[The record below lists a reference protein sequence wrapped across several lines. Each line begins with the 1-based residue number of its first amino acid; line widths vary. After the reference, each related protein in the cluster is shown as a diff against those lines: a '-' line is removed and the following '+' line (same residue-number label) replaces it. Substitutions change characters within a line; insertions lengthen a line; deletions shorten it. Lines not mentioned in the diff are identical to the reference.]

1 MVNLFTS
8 IYTDKSAVRQ
18 KELIYCLNKNIDNAH
33 IEKIYLFVDG
43 EVELPNSDKL
53 VIIPFKRPTYRDFFN
68 LIDRT
73 VTSRDDI
80 SIVANT
86 DIYFN
91 HTLNGL
97 TLYERQCI
105 ALSRWDD
112 KPIGLKLHN
121 ERFSQDVWIFRGK
134 MRNVNFCDF
143 FLGIPGC
150 DNRIAYELNS
160 AGYAL
165 FNPASRIQAIHYHRS
180 NLHNY
185 DGRTLKIQRPYLFI
199 PVT

>member
-1 MVNLFTS
+1 MINLFTS
-8 IYTDKSAVRQ
+8 IYTDKSAIRQ
-18 KELIYCLNKNIDNAH
+18 KELIYCLNKNLENAH
-33 IEKIYLFVDG
+33 IDKIYLFVDG
-43 EVELPNSDKL
+43 FVELPKSDKL
-53 VIIPFKRPTYRDFFN
+53 VTIEFQRPTYRDFFN

-73 VTSRDDI
+73 VTEREHI

-97 TLYERQCI
+97 TFHHQQCI

-112 KPIGLKLHN
+112 KIGGLKLHN
-121 ERFSQDVWIFRGK
+121 ERFSQDVWIFKGK

-143 FLGIPGC
+143 YLGIPGC
-150 DNRIAYELNS
+150 DNRIAYELHS

-165 FNPASRIQAIHYHRS
+165 YNPATRIQAIHYHRS
-180 NLHNY
+180 DLHNY

>member
-1 MVNLFTS
+1 MINLFTS
-8 IYTDKSAVRQ
+8 IYTDKSPIRQ
-18 KELIYCLNKNIDNAH
+18 KELIFCLNKNINNAH
-33 IEKIYLFVDG
+33 INKIYLFVDG
-43 EVELPNSDKL
+43 FVELPESDKL
-53 VIIPFKRPTYRDFFN
+53 VTIEFQRPTYRDFFN

-73 VTSRDDI
+73 VTAREDI

-91 HTLNGL
+91 HTLSQL
-97 TLYERQCI
+97 SLYERQCI

-112 KPIGLKLHN
+112 KLSGLKLHN
-121 ERFSQDVWIFRGK
+121 ERFSQDVWIFKGK

-143 FLGIPGC
+143 YLGIPGC
-150 DNRIAYELNS
+150 DNRIAYELHS

-165 FNPASRIQAIHYHRS
+165 YNPATRIQAIHYHRS
-180 NLHNY
+180 DLHNY

>member
-1 MVNLFTS
+1 MINLFTS
-8 IYTDKSAVRQ
+8 IYTDKSPIRQ
-18 KELIYCLNKNIDNAH
+18 KELIYCLNKNIENQLID
-33 IEKIYLFVDG
+33 KIYLFVDG
-43 EVELPNSDKL
+43 FVELPESDKL
-53 VIIPFKRPTYRDFFN
+53 VTIEFQRPTYRDFFN

-73 VTSRDDI
+73 VTSRNDI
-80 SIVANT
+80 SMVANT

-91 HTLNGL
+91 HTLSQL
-97 TLYERQCI
+97 TLNERQCI

-112 KPIGLKLHN
+112 KIGGLKLHN

-143 FLGIPGC
+143 YLGIPGC
-150 DNRIAYELNS
+150 DNRIAYELHS

-165 FNPASRIQAIHYHRS
+165 YNPATRIQAIHYHRS
-180 NLHNY
+180 DLHNY

>member
-1 MVNLFTS
+1 MINLFTS

-18 KELIYCLNKNIDNAH
+18 KELIYCLNKNLANPH
-33 IEKIYLFVDG
+33 INKIYLFVDG

-73 VTSRDDI
+73 VTSREDI

-97 TLYERQCI
+97 SLYERQCI

-112 KPIGLKLHN
+112 KPGGLKLHN

>member
-8 IYTDKSAVRQ
+8 IYTDKSLIRQ
-18 KELIYCLNKNIDNAH
+18 KELIYCLNKNIDNPH
-33 IEKIYLFVDG
+33 INKIYLFVDG
-43 EVELPNSDKL
+43 FVELPESDKL
-53 VIIPFKRPTYRDFFN
+53 VTIEFQRPTYRDFFN

-73 VTSRDDI
+73 VASREDI

-112 KPIGLKLHN
+112 EIGGLKLHN
-121 ERFSQDVWIFRGK
+121 ERFSQDVWIFKGK

-143 FLGIPGC
+143 YLGIPGC
-150 DNRIAYELNS
+150 DNRIAYELHS
-160 AGYAL
+160 AGYAM
-165 FNPASRIQAIHYHRS
+165 FNPATRIQAIHYHRS
-180 NLHNY
+180 DLHNY

>member
-1 MVNLFTS
+1 MINLFTS
-8 IYTDKSAVRQ
+8 IYTDKSPIRQ
-18 KELIYCLNKNIDNAH
+18 KELIYCLNKNIENQLID
-33 IEKIYLFVDG
+33 KIYLFVDG
-43 EVELPNSDKL
+43 FVELPESDKL
-53 VIIPFKRPTYRDFFN
+53 VTIEFQRPTYRDFFN

-73 VTSRDDI
+73 VTSRNDI
-80 SIVANT
+80 SMVANT

-91 HTLNGL
+91 HTLSQL
-97 TLYERQCI
+97 TLNERQCI

-112 KPIGLKLHN
+112 KIGGLKLHN

-143 FLGIPGC
+143 YLGIPGC
-150 DNRIAYELNS
+150 DNRIAYELHS

-165 FNPASRIQAIHYHRS
+165 YNPATRIQAIHYHRS
-180 NLHNY
+180 DLHNY
-185 DGRTLKIQRPYLFI
+185 DGKTLKIQRPYLFI

>member
-8 IYTDKSAVRQ
+8 IYTDKSPIRQ
-18 KELIYCLNKNIDNAH
+18 KELIYCLNKNIDNAY
-33 IEKIYLFVDG
+33 INKIYLFVDG
-43 EVELPNSDKL
+43 FVELPESDKL
-53 VIIPFKRPTYRDFFN
+53 VKIEFQRPTYRDFFN

-73 VTSRDDI
+73 VTSREDI

-91 HTLNGL
+91 HTLSNL

-112 KPIGLKLHN
+112 KIGGLKLHN

-143 FLGIPGC
+143 YLGIPGC
-150 DNRIAYELNS
+150 DNRIAYELHS

-165 FNPASRIQAIHYHRS
+165 YNPASRIQAIHYHRS
-180 NLHNY
+180 DLHNY

>member
-8 IYTDKSAVRQ
+8 IYTDKSLVRQ
-18 KELIYCLNKNIDNAH
+18 KELIYCLNKNIDNPH
-33 IEKIYLFVDG
+33 INKIYLFVDG
-43 EVELPNSDKL
+43 FVELPKNDKL
-53 VIIPFKRPTYRDFFN
+53 ITIEFQRPTYRDFFN

-73 VTSRDDI
+73 VTSREDI

-91 HTLNGL
+91 HTLSNL

-112 KPIGLKLHN
+112 KIGGLKLHN

-143 FLGIPGC
+143 YLGIPGC
-150 DNRIAYELNS
+150 DNRIAYELHS

-165 FNPASRIQAIHYHRS
+165 YNPASRIQAIHYHRS
-180 NLHNY
+180 DLHNY

>member
-8 IYTDKSAVRQ
+8 IYTDKSLIRQ
-18 KELIYCLNKNIDNAH
+18 KELIYCLNKNIDNPH

-43 EVELPNSDKL
+43 FVDLPESDKL
-53 VIIPFKRPTYRDFFN
+53 VLIPFQRPTYRDFFN

-73 VTSRDDI
+73 VTAREDI

-91 HTLNGL
+91 HTLSSLSLN
-97 TLYERQCI
+97 ERHCI

-112 KPIGLKLHN
+112 KPGGLKLHN
-121 ERFSQDVWIFRGK
+121 ERFSQDVWIFKGK

-150 DNRIAYELNS
+150 DNRIAYELHS
-160 AGYAL
+160 AGYAMY
-165 FNPASRIQAIHYHRS
+165 NPASRIQAIHYHRS
-180 NLHNY
+180 DLHNY

-199 PVT
+199 TVT

>member
-8 IYTDKSAVRQ
+8 IYTDKSLIRQ
-18 KELIYCLNKNIDNAH
+18 KELIYCLNKNIDNPH

-43 EVELPNSDKL
+43 FVDLPESDKL
-53 VIIPFKRPTYRDFFN
+53 VLIPFQRPTYRDFFN

-73 VTSRDDI
+73 VAAREDI

-91 HTLNGL
+91 NTLNQL
-97 TLYERQCI
+97 ALNERQCI

-112 KPIGLKLHN
+112 KPGGLKLHN

-150 DNRIAYELNS
+150 DNRIAYELHS
-160 AGYAL
+160 AGYAMY
-165 FNPASRIQAIHYHRS
+165 NPASRIQAIHYHRS
-180 NLHNY
+180 DLHNY

-199 PVT
+199 TVT

>member
-8 IYTDKSAVRQ
+8 IYTDKSLVRQ
-18 KELIYCLNKNIDNAH
+18 KELIYCLNKNIDNPH
-33 IEKIYLFVDG
+33 INKIYLFVDG
-43 EVELPNSDKL
+43 FVELPKNDKL
-53 VIIPFKRPTYRDFFN
+53 ITIEFQRPTYRDFFN

-73 VTSRDDI
+73 VTSREDI

-91 HTLNGL
+91 HTLSNL

-112 KPIGLKLHN
+112 KIGGLKLHN

-143 FLGIPGC
+143 YLGIPGC
-150 DNRIAYELNS
+150 DNRIAYELHS

-165 FNPASRIQAIHYHRS
+165 YNPASRIQAVHYHRS
-180 NLHNY
+180 DLHNY

>member
-8 IYTDKSAVRQ
+8 IYTDKSPIRQ
-18 KELIYCLNKNIDNAH
+18 KELIYCLNKNIDNPH
-33 IEKIYLFVDG
+33 INKIYLFVDG
-43 EVELPNSDKL
+43 FVELPESDKL
-53 VIIPFKRPTYRDFFN
+53 VTIEFQRPTYRDFFN

-73 VTSRDDI
+73 VTSREDI

-91 HTLNGL
+91 HTLSSL

-112 KPIGLKLHN
+112 KPGGLKLHN

-160 AGYAL
+160 AGYAM

-180 NLHNY
+180 DLHNY

>member
-8 IYTDKSAVRQ
+8 IYTDKSLIRQ
-18 KELIYCLNKNIDNAH
+18 KELIYCLNKNIDNPH
-33 IEKIYLFVDG
+33 INKIYLFVDG
-43 EVELPNSDKL
+43 FVELPESDKL
-53 VIIPFKRPTYRDFFN
+53 VTIEFQRPTYRDFFN

-73 VTSRDDI
+73 VASREDI

-112 KPIGLKLHN
+112 KPGGLKLHN
-121 ERFSQDVWIFRGK
+121 ERFSQDVWIFKGK

-143 FLGIPGC
+143 YLGIPGC
-150 DNRIAYELNS
+150 DNRIAYELHS
-160 AGYAL
+160 AGYAM
-165 FNPASRIQAIHYHRS
+165 FNPATRIQAIHYHRS
-180 NLHNY
+180 DLHNY

>member
-8 IYTDKSAVRQ
+8 IYTDKSPIRQ
-18 KELIYCLNKNIDNAH
+18 KELIYCLNKNINNAH
-33 IEKIYLFVDG
+33 IDKIYLFVDG

-53 VIIPFKRPTYRDFFN
+53 VIIPFQRPTYRDFFN

-73 VTSRDDI
+73 VTAREDI
-80 SIVANT
+80 SMVANT

-91 HTLNGL
+91 HTLSQLALN
-97 TLYERQCI
+97 ERQCI

-112 KPIGLKLHN
+112 KIGGLKLHN

-150 DNRIAYELNS
+150 DNRIAYELHS

-165 FNPASRIQAIHYHRS
+165 YNPATRIQAIHYHRS
-180 NLHNY
+180 DLHNY

>member
-8 IYTDKSAVRQ
+8 IYTDKSPIRQ
-18 KELIYCLNKNIDNAH
+18 KELIYCLNKNIDNPH
-33 IEKIYLFVDG
+33 INKIYLFVDG
-43 EVELPNSDKL
+43 FVELPESDK
-53 VIIPFKRPTYRDFFN
+53 VITIEFQRPTYRDFFN

-73 VTSRDDI
+73 VTSREDI

-91 HTLNGL
+91 HTLSSL

-112 KPIGLKLHN
+112 KIGGLKLHN

-150 DNRIAYELNS
+150 DNRIAYELHS

-165 FNPASRIQAIHYHRS
+165 YNPASRIQAIHYHRS
-180 NLHNY
+180 DLHNY

>member
-112 KPIGLKLHN
+112 KPGGLKLHN

-150 DNRIAYELNS
+150 DNRI
-160 AGYAL
+160 
-165 FNPASRIQAIHYHRS
+165 FNEQRSRGKSSH
-180 NLHNY
+180 
-185 DGRTLKIQRPYLFI
+185 
-199 PVT
+199 

>member
-1 MVNLFTS
+1 MINLFTS
-8 IYTDKSAVRQ
+8 IYTDKSPIRQ
-18 KELIYCLNKNIDNAH
+18 KELIYCLNKNIDNPH

-43 EVELPNSDKL
+43 FVDLPESDKL
-53 VIIPFKRPTYRDFFN
+53 VLIPYQRPTYRDFFN

-73 VTSRDDI
+73 VTAREDI

-91 HTLNGL
+91 NTLSSLSLN
-97 TLYERQCI
+97 ERQCI

-112 KPIGLKLHN
+112 KPGGLKLHN

-150 DNRIAYELNS
+150 DNRIAYELHS

-165 FNPASRIQAIHYHRS
+165 YNPASRIQAIHYHRS
-180 NLHNY
+180 DLHNY

>member
-8 IYTDKSAVRQ
+8 IYTDKSPIRQ
-18 KELIYCLNKNIDNAH
+18 KELIYSLNKNLENAH
-33 IEKIYLFVDG
+33 IDKIYLFVEG
-43 EVELPNSDKL
+43 FVELPESDKL
-53 VIIPFKRPTYRDFFN
+53 VIIEFQRPTYRDFFN

-73 VTSRDDI
+73 VTSREDI
-80 SIVANT
+80 SMVANT

-91 HTLNGL
+91 HTLSQLSLN
-97 TLYERQCI
+97 ERQCI

-112 KPIGLKLHN
+112 KIGGLKLHN
-121 ERFSQDVWIFRGK
+121 ERFSQDVWIFKGK

-143 FLGIPGC
+143 YLGIPGC
-150 DNRIAYELNS
+150 DNRIAYELHS
-160 AGYAL
+160 AGYSL
-165 FNPASRIQAIHYHRS
+165 YNPASRIQAIHYHRS
-180 NLHNY
+180 DLHNY